1 MMIISLNFF
10 KVFVIIYK
18 SKYEPNINKFKPLKC
33 IKKLHY
39 LNGKVENEGLNERIY
54 HIY

>member
-1 MMIISLNFF
+1 MIISLNFF
-10 KVFVIIYK
+10 TVVVIIYK

-33 IKKLHY
+33 IKKLHRITE
-39 LNGKVENEGLNERIY
+39 NGGLNERIY

>member
-1 MMIISLNFF
+1 MIISLNFF
-10 KVFVIIYK
+10 TVVVIIYK

-33 IKKLHY
+33 IKKFHY
-39 LNGKVENEGLNERIY
+39 LNRIAVNGGLNERIY